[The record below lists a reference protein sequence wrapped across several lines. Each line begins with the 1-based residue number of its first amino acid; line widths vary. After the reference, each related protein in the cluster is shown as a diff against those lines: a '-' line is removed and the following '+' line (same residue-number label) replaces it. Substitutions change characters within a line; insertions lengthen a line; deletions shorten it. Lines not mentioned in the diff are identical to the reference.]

1 MADIF
6 ISYRRADEGFGNWIA
21 IVLKRQFAI
30 FYDKGAIEPGDHFPS
45 EITEAL
51 EEFQIFL
58 AVIGPGWLAEKQLK
72 RLFDPKDWVRREI
85 EVGLER
91 TGVRMV
97 PVLVG
102 GVKFPS
108 DSVLPEAL
116 QPLLQHQAI
125 DLRYEKHDSD
135 LSPLVNSLNGWL
147 GGSAYSASVRKP
159 MPQAVPYLC
168 DRTAQEDNLVDVFTE
183 EQGNSKTPVIILH
196 GHKWEEHYGF
206 IQRLRSQRILEDVL
220 GVRDDESGIDV
231 QPLRWNME
239 NLKGANYQKALF
251 TAIKRD
257 LLQKRMLSDQDVQNY
272 FRNIRRPLVLILE
285 FTGSDIKR
293 GGDSLFNGFFSAW
306 RGLFQENEENAETRI
321 IEPPFAV
328 LLWLNISYD
337 DPAQTLPFDT
347 ILKTSDQQSFTV
359 LPILNP
365 LRDRHLRTW
374 IAMDAVNRH
383 VAGREGRVLSL
394 IEDEKICYEKGKIH
408 MRCFVEA
415 IQEILM

>member
-21 IVLKRQFAI
+21 SVLKRQFAI
-30 FYDKGAIEPGDHFPS
+30 FYDKGTIEPGDHFPS
-45 EITEAL
+45 EISEAL
-51 EEFQIFL
+51 AAFKIFL
-58 AVIGPGWLAEKQLK
+58 AVIGPGWLTEIQLK

-85 EVGLER
+85 MAGLER
-91 TGVRMV
+91 TGVRIV

-102 GVKFPS
+102 GVELPS
-108 DSVLPEAL
+108 KSVLPEAL
-116 QPLLQHQAI
+116 QLLVEHQAI
-125 DLRYEKHDSD
+125 DMRYEQHDSD

-147 GGSAYSASVRKP
+147 GGSAYSASVREP
-159 MPQAVPYLC
+159 MPQAVAYLC
-168 DRTAQEDNLVDVFTE
+168 DRTAQEDNLIDVFTE
-183 EQGNSKTPVIILH
+183 EHGHGKTPVIILH

-220 GVRDDESGIDV
+220 GVRDDDIGIDV

-239 NLKGANYQKALF
+239 TLKGASYQKALF

-257 LLQKRMLSDQDVQNY
+257 LLQKRMLSDQEVRNY
-272 FRNIRRPLVLILE
+272 FRNIRRPLVLTLE

-293 GGDSLFNGFFSAW
+293 GGENLFKGFLSAW
-306 RGLFQENEENAETRI
+306 QGLFQEKNENAETRV
-321 IEPPFAV
+321 IEPPFVV

-337 DPAQTLPFDT
+337 DPAQSLPFEK
-347 ILKTSDQQSFTV
+347 ILTTSAQPRFSV

-374 IAMDAVNRH
+374 LAMDAVNPY
-383 VAGREGRVLSL
+383 VTGRERRVLSL
-394 IEDEKICYEKGKIH
+394 IEDENVCHEKGKMH
-408 MRCFVEA
+408 MGCFVDA
-415 IQEILM
+415 VQEILM